1 MSNLRRFNFLY
12 SRLTKSIWYA
22 LVLGWA
28 LIRTLI
34 VKGIFEK
41 NGVNPWIY
49 LVIDL
54 AASIPYARYTHR
66 FVISFLEKDWKRLK
80 VALVI
85 SVLTFYAPD
94 LYILL
99 SAQEVSTSI
108 YIGFFLVLS
117 IFSAVSAI
125 GIYRKIKPRTP
136 K

>member
-1 MSNLRRFNFLY
+1 MNSSRRFNFLY
-12 SRLTKSIWYA
+12 SNLTKFIWYA

-34 VKGIFEK
+34 VKDVFEK
-41 NGVNPWIY
+41 SGVNPWIY

-54 AASIPYARYTHR
+54 TASVPYARYTHR
-66 FVISFLEKDWKRLK
+66 FVISYLEKDWKELK
-80 VALVI
+80 IAAVI

-99 SAQEVSTSI
+99 SARKVSTSI
-108 YIGFFLVLS
+108 YLGFFLILF
-117 IFSAVSAI
+117 IFSVISAL

>member
-1 MSNLRRFNFLY
+1 MNDSRRLNFLY
-12 SRLTKSIWYA
+12 SNLTKSIWYA
-22 LVLGWA
+22 LVLSWA

-34 VKGIFEK
+34 VKDVFEK
-41 NGVNPWIY
+41 SGVNPWIY

-54 AASIPYARYTHR
+54 TASIPYARYTHI
-66 FVISFLEKDWKRLK
+66 FVISYLEKDWKKLK
-80 VALVI
+80 IAAVI

-99 SAQEVSTSI
+99 SAREVSKNI
-108 YIGFFLVLS
+108 YFGFFLILF
-117 IFSAVSAI
+117 IFSAISAL